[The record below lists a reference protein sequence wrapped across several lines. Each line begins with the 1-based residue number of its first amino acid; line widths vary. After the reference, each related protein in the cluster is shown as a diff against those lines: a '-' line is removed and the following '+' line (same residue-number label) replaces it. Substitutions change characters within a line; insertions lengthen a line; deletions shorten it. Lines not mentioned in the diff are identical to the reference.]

1 MAVAGAPRNVDRLA
15 EGPDAACCVP
25 TKCVRMT
32 PKRPLIV
39 VKVRAHGGVRTV
51 SGMANQDEQQ
61 RFIPNSPRRAWPP
74 KRTWDVCPGSRGRNA
89 RGRRTP
95 EAGAVLARRCSV
107 DATASPYVV
116 VSLANHGSPG
126 SRKVDASINTR
137 EHRTVLALT
146 LRRFRHR
153 PPSTVWAAMHRGRCC
168 GVGSAVPDGSG
179 PR

>member
-1 MAVAGAPRNVDRLA
+1 MAVAGAPLNVGRLA
-15 EGPDAACCVP
+15 EGPDATCCVP

-61 RFIPNSPRRAWPP
+61 RFIPKPPRRAWPP
-74 KRTWDVCPGSRGRNA
+74 KRTWDVCPV
-89 RGRRTP
+89 
-95 EAGAVLARRCSV
+95 AGAGTPAAGGRPKLALSWLGVVRSMRRHLLTLWCRLST
-107 DATASPYVV
+107 TAALVQ
-116 VSLANHGSPG
+116 GQ
-126 SRKVDASINTR
+126 VDASINTR

-153 PPSTVWAAMHRGRCC
+153 PPSTVWAAMYRGRCC